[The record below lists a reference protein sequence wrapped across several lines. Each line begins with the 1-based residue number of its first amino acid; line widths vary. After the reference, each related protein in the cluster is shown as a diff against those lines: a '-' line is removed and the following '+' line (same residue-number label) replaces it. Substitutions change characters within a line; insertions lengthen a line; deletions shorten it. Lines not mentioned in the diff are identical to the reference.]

1 MLLSSLLASV
11 ETGINRVLRLDST
24 ALPRLQHLNGKVIAV
39 DCRSPALQLFILP
52 SDEGLILA
60 SQWAVEPDCI
70 LRAPASSLVRLAL
83 SKDKTA
89 VLHAPEVELEGDSGV
104 LLDLAAI
111 LQDLELDWEYE
122 LSRWLG
128 PVATQ
133 LFSGHVRSRARWYQ
147 QGFASLNQNL
157 AEFLAE
163 ESRTLV
169 GQREAEARFREL
181 DQAKLDLERLEARFE
196 RLSRSLD
203 PSDNA

>member
-1 MLLSSLLASV
+1 M
-11 ETGINRVLRLDST
+11 
-24 ALPRLQHLNGKVIAV
+24 
-39 DCRSPALQLFILP
+39 
-52 SDEGLILA
+52 
-60 SQWAVEPDCI
+60 
-70 LRAPASSLVRLAL
+70 
-83 SKDKTA
+83 
-89 VLHAPEVELEGDSGV
+89 
-104 LLDLAAI
+104 

-133 LFSGHVRSRARWYQ
+133 LISGHLRSRSRWYQ

-157 AEFLAE
+157 AEYLSE
-163 ESRTLV
+163 EARTLV

>member
-1 MLLSSLLASV
+1 MLLAGLLASV
-11 ETGINRVLRLDST
+11 EHGLNRVLRMDST
-24 ALPRLQHLNGKVIAV
+24 ALPRLAALEGKIIAI
-39 DCRSPALQLFILP
+39 DCRQPALQLYILP
-52 SDEGLILA
+52 GDEGLMLA
-60 SQWAVEPDCI
+60 SHWETEADCT
-70 LRAPASSLVRLAL
+70 LRAPASSLLQLAL
-83 SKDKTA
+83 SQDKPA
-89 VLHAPEVELEGDSGV
+89 VLHSPQVELEGDSAV
-104 LLDLAAI
+104 LLDLVGV

-133 LFSGHVRSRARWYQ
+133 LIGGHLRSRARWYQ

-157 AEFLAE
+157 AEYLAE

-169 GQREAEARFREL
+169 GQREAEARFSEL
-181 DQAKLDLERLEARFE
+181 DRIKVDLERLEARFE

>member
-1 MLLSSLLASV
+1 MLLAGLLAST
-11 ETGINRVLRLDST
+11 EHGLNRILRLDST
-24 ALPRLQHLNGKVIAV
+24 ALARLAHLTGKVIAV

-52 SDEGLILA
+52 SDEGLLLA
-60 SQWAVEPDCI
+60 SQWAAEADCT
-70 LRAPASSLVRLAL
+70 LRAPAASLVHLAL
-83 SKDKTA
+83 SRNKTA
-89 VLHAPEVELEGDSGV
+89 ILHSPEVALEGDSAV
-104 LLDLAAI
+104 LMDLAAV

-133 LFSGHVRSRARWYQ
+133 LLGGHLRSRSRWYQ

-157 AEFLAE
+157 AEYLSE
-163 ESRTLV
+163 ESRPLV
-169 GQREAEARFREL
+169 GQREAQARFREL
-181 DQAKLDLERLEARFE
+181 DKAKIDLERLEARFE

>member
-1 MLLSSLLASV
+1 MLLAGLIASV
-11 ETGINRVLRLDST
+11 EHGLNRVLRLDST
-24 ALPRLQHLNGKVIAV
+24 ALARLAHLTGKVIAV

-52 SDEGLILA
+52 SDEGLLLA
-60 SQWAVEPDCI
+60 TQWAAEADCT
-70 LRAPASSLVRLAL
+70 LRAPAASLLHLAL
-83 SKDKTA
+83 SRNKTA
-89 VLHAPEVELEGDSGV
+89 ILHSPAVALEGDSAV
-104 LLDLAAI
+104 LMDLAAV

-122 LSRWLG
+122 LSRWIG

-133 LFSGHVRSRARWYQ
+133 LLSGHLRSRSRWYQ

-157 AEFLAE
+157 AEYLSE

-169 GQREAEARFREL
+169 GQREAQARFREL
-181 DQAKLDLERLEARFE
+181 DKAKIDLERLEARFE